1 MGYLYALISAA
12 MFGANGSVVKLI
24 IEAGLSPAQVTFFRS
39 LGGAVLCGLVLL
51 FTDRRSFR
59 PGLRT
64 LAVLAALGL
73 VGVAGVQ
80 FFYAQAIGRLPV
92 GIALLIEYLGVPLVA
107 VIALVVFREPIKA
120 RLWVGIALML
130 GGLAVVAQV
139 WDSTLEPLGV
149 VLAGL
154 AALGLAA
161 YFLIGERGVRTA
173 TPMAVGF
180 WSMATA
186 TVFWTIFGGWWQIDP
201 AVFTSTSEVG
211 AGALEVPFLGLLAFA
226 LIFGTFLPFVIGY
239 LALKH
244 LGATRGGVLA
254 SSEVVF
260 AFAAAWLFLGESLDL
275 TQILGALI
283 VVVGIVLAQTARRGA
298 VVDPDLVIV
307 SAPRD

>member
-1 MGYLYALISAA
+1 MGYLYALISAV
-12 MFGANGSVVKLI
+12 MFGGNGTIVKLI

-39 LGGAVLCGLVLL
+39 IGGAVLCGLVLL

-59 PGLRT
+59 PSVKT
-64 LAVLAALGL
+64 LGVLAILGL

-107 VIALVVFREPIKA
+107 VIALVVFHEPIRR
-120 RLWVGIALML
+120 RLWGGIALML

-149 VLAGL
+149 LLAGL

-161 YFLIGERGVRTA
+161 YFLVGERGVRSA
-173 TPMAVGF
+173 SPMAVGF
-180 WSMATA
+180 WSMLTA
-186 TVFWTIFGGWWQIDP
+186 TVFWTAFGGWWDIDP
-201 AVFTSTSEVG
+201 ALFGSMQAVG
-211 AGALEVPFLGLLAFA
+211 ASGLSAPLWVLLVSA
-226 LIFGTFLPFVIGY
+226 IVFGTFLPFVIGY

-260 AFAAAWLFLGESLDL
+260 AFAAAWLLLGERLDPA
-275 TQILGALI
+275 QILGAL
-283 VVVGIVLAQTARRGA
+283 VVVAGIVLAQTARRGT
-298 VVDPDLVIV
+298 VVDADLAIV
-307 SAPRD
+307 AD